1 MYPLRIC
8 MYSFLFFFSFS
19 QSNARDPTRSV
30 QIARAWKHLE
40 SQPEAAKETET
51 GEQENKAEKTAGN
64 TSETRRAKLRN
75 QISRAKIRRSV
86 VKRHIHSEYA
96 PKTCIPSISKRPNQ
110 MTEGENQT
118 N

>member
-1 MYPLRIC
+1 MVGTT
-8 MYSFLFFFSFS
+8 LFFFSFFS

-40 SQPEAAKETET
+40 SQPEAAQETET
-51 GEQENKAEKTAGN
+51 GEQENKAEKTAEN

-75 QISRAKIRRSV
+75 QNNQAKIRQRV
-86 VKRHIHSEYA
+86 VKRHIHSKYA
-96 PKTCIPSISKRPNQ
+96 PKTYIPSISKRPNQ
-110 MTEGENQT
+110 MTEGENRT